1 MVLKLPVPAR
11 ILIFTASH
19 LCRNPRVVKE
29 ATALG
34 AAGYDVTVL
43 TLSSLEQFELMD
55 RALIASLPFRRVTL
69 DFTMHTP
76 GARLENLSHR
86 AATWGARQMLRW
98 LRIERAQALGPAHA
112 LLRRALSTPSDL
124 IIAHTEIPLWAV
136 AALIRAGRPVAVDI
150 EDWYS
155 EDLLFADRCAR
166 PLKLLRRAERFA
178 LQHALYVS
186 TTSQSLAEALA
197 AANGAPVPMVVRNV
211 FPLQP
216 HSRLDRPAGGGPPSF
231 VWSSQTIGPGRG
243 LELFFAAWSRMTV
256 PSRVFLIGGEI
267 PSYREKILRRLP
279 PERRPL
285 VSFIPFVPPE
295 SLPQKLTEF
304 DLGLALE
311 PRWPRNKDLTISNK
325 IFQYMNAGLAVIAT
339 DTAGQGGVLRTAP
352 DAGLL
357 VTAHETGELA
367 RQLDQLLAEPARLRA
382 MQAAARRAAE
392 EEFCWEREA
401 PRLLAAVD
409 QALTTIGGGL
419 RITRPT

>member
-1 MVLKLPVPAR
+1 MPAR

-29 ATALG
+29 ATTLG

-43 TLSSLEQFELMD
+43 TVSSLDQFERMD

-69 DFTMHTP
+69 DFTTRTP
-76 GARLENLSHR
+76 GARLGNLSHR

-98 LRIERAQALGPAHA
+98 LRLEKAEALGPAHA
-112 LLRRALSTPSDL
+112 LLRRALALPSDL

-136 AALIRAGRPVAVDI
+136 AALIRAGRAVAVDI

-155 EDLLFADRCAR
+155 EDLLWADRRAR
-166 PLKLLRRAERFA
+166 PLKLLRRAEKFA
-178 LQHALYVS
+178 LQHARYVS
-186 TTSQSLAEALA
+186 TTSQSMAEALA
-197 AANGAPVPMVVRNV
+197 AAAAAPVPMVLRNV

-216 HSRLDRPAGGGPPSF
+216 RSRLDRPAGGGPQSF

-243 LELFFAAWSRMTV
+243 LELFFAAWSRLTV
-256 PSRVFLIGGEI
+256 PSQVFLIGGEL
-267 PSYREKILRRLP
+267 PGYREKILRRLP
-279 PERRPL
+279 PERRSW

-325 IFQYMNAGLAVIAT
+325 IFQYFNAGLGVVAT
-339 DTAGQGGVLRTAP
+339 DTAGQSEVLRTAP
-352 DAGLL
+352 EAGLI

-367 RQLDQLLAEPARLRA
+367 RQLDHLLADPIRLRA

-392 EEFCWEREA
+392 GQFCWEHEA

-409 QALTTIGGGL
+409 QALTLPSGKIH
-419 RITRPT
+419 P

>member
-1 MVLKLPVPAR
+1 MNPKK
-11 ILIFTASH
+11 ILIFTSSH

-43 TLSSLEQFELMD
+43 TVSALSQFEQMD
-55 RALIASLPFRRVTL
+55 RALIASLPFRRMTL
-69 DFTMHTP
+69 DYAARAP
-76 GARLENLSHR
+76 GARLKSLWHR
-86 AATWGARQMLRW
+86 TATWGARQMLRW
-98 LRIERAQALGPAHA
+98 LRIESAFALGPAHA
-112 LLRRALSTPSDL
+112 LLRRALATPADL

-136 AALIRAGRPVAVDI
+136 AALIRAGRPVAVDV

-155 EDLLFADRCAR
+155 EDLLFPDRRAR
-166 PLKLLRRAERFA
+166 PLKLLRQAERFA
-178 LQHALYVS
+178 LQHARYVS
-186 TTSQSLAEALA
+186 TTSHSMAEALA
-197 AANGAPVPMVVRNV
+197 AVCDAPVPMVVRNV

-216 HSRLDRPAGGGPPSF
+216 SSRLDRPASGGPPSF

-256 PSRVFLIGGEI
+256 PSRVFLIGGDL
-267 PSYREKILRRLP
+267 PGYREKILRRLP
-279 PERRPL
+279 PERRSL
-285 VSFIPFVPPE
+285 IGFIPFVPPE

-325 IFQYMNAGLAVIAT
+325 IFQYMNAGLAIIAT
-339 DTAGQGGVLRTAP
+339 DTAGQGEVLRTAP

-367 RQLDQLLAEPARLRA
+367 RQLDRLLADPTRLRA

-392 EEFCWEREA
+392 EQFCWECEA
-401 PRLLAAVD
+401 PRLLATVD
-409 QALTTIGGGL
+409 QALTAT
-419 RITRPT
+419 PTSIHP